1 MNSGKWIFRIISCFG
16 LVFLTSTALQA
27 QATDGS
33 RPPAEISLKVIV
45 GSTSVLEF
53 ERNYSVVQADKADVV
68 SDGSYMFALR
78 ANYTQSF
85 HPRLRWDIGLE
96 AGLDSYHLQVV
107 ASEAFLNTGFNRPY
121 NVEATFFDLAY
132 AAVLMGLKYQL
143 PISPRS
149 ALSFNAGG
157 RFTFYMPIGI
167 GVGFGLI
174 PSSGTQIDVFDAE
187 MKSNPDNQLIVS
199 PEFGLDYAYH
209 FPRSN
214 FVLLAGFNTSFSRET
229 TLRGNYLIFG
239 DQEVLKGT
247 LSKEMMFFRLGL
259 GVAYRLR

>member
-1 MNSGKWIFRIISCFG
+1 MNSIRLTFRIISCFG
-16 LVFLTSTALQA
+16 LIMLTSGVLQA
-27 QATDGS
+27 QATDDS
-33 RPPAEISLKVIV
+33 RPPAVISLKVMA
-45 GSTSVLEF
+45 GSTSALEF
-53 ERNYSVVQADKADVV
+53 ERNYSASQADEADVL
-68 SDGSYMFALR
+68 SEDSYLFALR

-85 HPRLRWDIGLE
+85 HPRLAWSLGLE

-107 ASEAFLNTGFNRPY
+107 ASETFLNTGFNRPY
-121 NVEATFFDLAY
+121 NLEVTYFDLAY

-149 ALSFNAGG
+149 ELSFNVGG

-167 GVGFGLI
+167 GVGFGFI

-187 MKSNPDNQLIVS
+187 MNSNPDNQLIVS

-214 FVLLAGFNTSFSRET
+214 FVLLAGFNTSFSRKT
-229 TLRGNYLIFG
+229 TLRGNYLILG
-239 DQEVLKGT
+239 DQEVLTGT
-247 LSKEMMFFRLGL
+247 LSKDMMLFGLGL
-259 GVAYRLR
+259 GVGYRLR